1 MIIYRKIMYI
11 FIIQILS
18 AKYNRARESIF
29 AGGGRGRMG
38 KKKDGGRKAGEQ
50 MEDGFAVAS
59 RNAVLRRK

>member
-38 KKKDGGRKAGEQ
+38 KKKDGGRKAGGA
-50 MEDGFAVAS
+50 DGGW
-59 RNAVLRRK
+59 LRRAGSGK